1 VTVTVDLPNAA
12 IKALDVK
19 TSDDLVPH
27 LGLAATMRFYLLG
40 RLSSGAAADI
50 AGNGRVELLDRLAEF
65 GVNSFEQTPQGLTN
79 EPAAPRFIRN

>member
-19 TSDDLVPH
+19 ASDDLVTPVC
-27 LGLAATMRFYLLG
+27 LEATMRFYLLG
-40 RLSSGAAADI
+40 LLSSGAAADL

-65 GVNSFEQTPQGLTN
+65 GVNSFEKTPKGLTN
-79 EPAAPRFIRN
+79 EPADPRFIGN